1 MPPSHWACKL
11 GHVHG
16 DNPGEDC
23 PHRDEDGSW
32 CGAPVEPE
40 PALLTRQLNAHG
52 DTICIHGW
60 PVDRPCLNCDDALE
74 ARGPD
79 PLERVET
86 EHQHADYS
94 STFTR
99 HGTYARCPECTL
111 STVGLVK
118 PWVINHA
125 ADCSVPTEGYG
136 RG

>member
-1 MPPSHWACKL
+1 M
-11 GHVHG
+11 HG
-16 DNPGEDC
+16 
-23 PHRDEDGSW
+23 
-32 CGAPVEPE
+32 GATDVS
-40 PALLTRQLNAHG
+40 PAHLTRQLNAPG

-60 PVDRPCLNCDDALE
+60 PVAQPCLRCDEALE

-86 EHQHADYS
+86 EHKHADYS

-99 HGTYARCPECTL
+99 HGIYARCPECTH

-125 ADCSVPTEGYG
+125 AGCSVPMEGYG